1 MKKRWIFLSILLIL
15 ALSACASR
23 SAEQVEEAPGYAPA
37 YEAPAALESKDAY
50 TYAGAGSAGVTSPEE
65 TTTRLVIKQASMR
78 VSVADPSLAM
88 RSVMRM
94 AEGMGGYVVTSNQWN
109 STDSSGKAYA
119 QTSVTIRVPAE
130 RLDEAMQ
137 KIREMAADAQ
147 NGVLSESVNGQD
159 VTSEYVDSQSRL
171 RNLQA
176 AEEQLVK
183 LLESATDLQYTLEIF
198 RELTNIRSEIE
209 VLQGHIKF
217 LKESAALSSIAVEFV
232 AEASLQP
239 IQIGPWKPSGEA
251 KKAVQA
257 LIRTAQKVGTGLI
270 WFVITWVPF
279 LLPIGL
285 IIYLISKASKK
296 RKAARKA
303 AAAEKAQPEPKE

>member
-1 MKKRWIFLSILLIL
+1 MKKRWILLSILLIL

-23 SAEQVEEAPGYAPA
+23 SAEQTMVLPAEASG
-37 YEAPAALESKDAY
+37 YEAAPQESKDAGSY
-50 TYAGAGSAGVTSPEE
+50 GESGSAGLNSSAGSID
-65 TTTRLVIKQASMR
+65 RLVIKQGSLR
-78 VSVADPSLAM
+78 VSVADPSSAM
-88 RSVMRM
+88 RSVMKM
-94 AEGMGGYVVTSNQWN
+94 AEAMGGYVVTSNQWN
-109 STDSSGKAYA
+109 SVDSSGKQYA

-137 KIREMAADAQ
+137 KIREMAADGE
-147 NGVLSESVNGQD
+147 NGVISESVSGED
-159 VTSEYVDSQSRL
+159 VTSDYVDSQSRL
-171 RNLQA
+171 RNLEA
-176 AEEQLVK
+176 AEQQLVK
-183 LLESATDLQYTLEIF
+183 LLESATDLQYTLDIF

-209 VLQGHIKF
+209 VLKGHIKY
-217 LKESAALSSIAVEFV
+217 LEESAALSSVAVEFV

-239 IQIGPWKPSGEA
+239 IQIGSWKPSGEA

-257 LIRTAQKVGTGLI
+257 LIRAAQKVGTGLI

-285 IIYLISKASKK
+285 IIYLIVRASKK

-303 AAAEKAQPEPKE
+303 AAAEKTQTEPEK

>member
-1 MKKRWIFLSILLIL
+1 MKKRWIFLSILLIF

-23 SAEQVEEAPGYAPA
+23 SAEQVMEIPAEAPA
-37 YEAPAALESKDAY
+37 YEAPAEQSKDAY
-50 TYAGAGSAGVTSPEE
+50 NESTGAAGVMSPEE
-65 TTTRLVIKQASMR
+65 TSERLVIKQASMR
-78 VSVADPSLAM
+78 VSVADPSQAM
-88 RSVMRM
+88 RSVMSM
-94 AEGMGGYVVTSNQWN
+94 AESMGGYVVNSNQWN
-109 STDSSGKAYA
+109 SVDSSGKAYA
-119 QTSVTIRVPAE
+119 QTSVTIRVPSE

-137 KIREMAADAQ
+137 NIRAMAADAE

-159 VTSEYVDSQSRL
+159 VTSDYVDSQSRL
-171 RNLQA
+171 RNLEA
-176 AEEQLVK
+176 AEQQLVK

-209 VLQGHIKF
+209 VLKGHIKY
-217 LKESAALSSIAVEFV
+217 LEESAALSSIAVEFV

-257 LIRTAQKVGTGLI
+257 LIRSAQKVGTGLI
-270 WFVITWVPF
+270 WFTITWVPF

-285 IIYLISKASKK
+285 IVYLIVRGSKK

-303 AAAEKAQPEPKE
+303 AAVEQTQAEPKE

>member
-1 MKKRWIFLSILLIL
+1 MKKRWILLSILLIL

-23 SAEQVEEAPGYAPA
+23 SAEQTMVLPAEAPGYEAAPQ
-37 YEAPAALESKDAY
+37 ESKDAY
-50 TYAGAGSAGVTSPEE
+50 TYESASAAGVPSPEE
-65 TTTRLVIKQASMR
+65 AARLVIKQASMR
-78 VSVADPSLAM
+78 VSVADPSSAM
-88 RSVMRM
+88 RAVMSM
-94 AEGMGGYVVTSNQWN
+94 AEDMQGYVVSSNQWN
-109 STDSSGKAYA
+109 SVDASGKQYA

-137 KIREMAADAQ
+137 KIREMAADGE
-147 NGVLSESVNGQD
+147 NGVISESVSGED
-159 VTSEYVDSQSRL
+159 VTSDYVDSQSRL
-171 RNLQA
+171 RNLEA
-176 AEEQLVK
+176 AEQQLVK
-183 LLESATDLQYTLEIF
+183 LLESATDLQYTLDIF

-209 VLQGHIKF
+209 VLKGHIKY
-217 LKESAALSSIAVEFV
+217 LEESAALSSVAVEFV

-239 IQIGPWKPSGEA
+239 IQIGSWKPSGEA

-257 LIRTAQKVGTGLI
+257 LIRAAQKVGTGLI

-285 IIYLISKASKK
+285 IIYLIVRASKK

-303 AAAEKAQPEPKE
+303 AAAEKTQTEPEK

>member
-1 MKKRWIFLSILLIL
+1 MKKRWIFLSVLLIFV
-15 ALSACASR
+15 LSACASR
-23 SAEQVEEAPGYAPA
+23 TAEQIMEAPVEPA
-37 YEAPAALESKDAY
+37 YSPAVEGAKDAY
-50 TYAGAGSAGVTSPEE
+50 NESMGTAGVMSPEE
-65 TTTRLVIKQASMR
+65 TTERLVIKQAYLR
-78 VSVADPSLAM
+78 VSVADPSQAM
-88 RSVMRM
+88 RSVMSM
-94 AEGMGGYVVTSNQWN
+94 AEEMGGYVVTSNQWN

-137 KIREMAADAQ
+137 KIRKMAADAE

-159 VTSEYVDSQSRL
+159 VTSDYVDSQSRL
-171 RNLQA
+171 RNLEA

-183 LLESATDLQYTLEIF
+183 LLEGATDLQYTLDIF

-209 VLQGHIKF
+209 VLKGHIKY
-217 LKESAALSSIAVEFV
+217 LEESAALSSVAVEFV

-251 KKAVQA
+251 KNAVQA
-257 LIRTAQKVGTGLI
+257 LIRSAQKVGTGLI

-285 IIYLISKASKK
+285 VIYLIVRASRK
-296 RKAARKA
+296 RKAAREA
-303 AAAEKAQPEPKE
+303 ANAEKAQPQAKE

>member
-1 MKKRWIFLSILLIL
+1 MKKRWIFLSILLIF

-23 SAEQVEEAPGYAPA
+23 SAEQFVEEPAYAPV
-37 YEAPAALESKDAY
+37 YEAPAEQSKDAY
-50 TYAGAGSAGVTSPEE
+50 NEEMGAAGVMSPEE
-65 TTTRLVIKQASMR
+65 ATARLVIKQASMR
-78 VSVADPSLAM
+78 VSVADPSQAM
-88 RSVMRM
+88 RSVMSL
-94 AEGMGGYVVTSNQWN
+94 AEGMGGYVVSSTQWN
-109 STDSSGKAYA
+109 SIDSSGKEYA
-119 QTSVTIRVPAE
+119 QTSVNIRVPSE

-137 KIREMAADAQ
+137 KIRELAADGE
-147 NGVLSESVNGQD
+147 NGVLSESVSGQD
-159 VTSEYVDSQSRL
+159 VTSDYVDSQSRL
-171 RNLQA
+171 RNLEA
-176 AEEQLVK
+176 AEQQLVK

-209 VLQGHIKF
+209 VLKGHIKY
-217 LKESAALSSIAVEFV
+217 LEESAALSSVAVEFV

-270 WFVITWVPF
+270 WFAITWVPF

-285 IIYLISKASKK
+285 IVYLIARASKK
-296 RKAARKA
+296 RRTARKA
-303 AAAEKAQPEPKE
+303 AAAEKILAEPKE

>member
-1 MKKRWIFLSILLIL
+1 MKKRWIFLSVLLIFV
-15 ALSACASR
+15 LSACASR
-23 SAEQVEEAPGYAPA
+23 TAEQIMEAPVEPA
-37 YEAPAALESKDAY
+37 YSPAVEGAKDAY
-50 TYAGAGSAGVTSPEE
+50 NESMGTAGVMSPEE
-65 TTTRLVIKQASMR
+65 TTERLVIKQAYLR
-78 VSVADPSLAM
+78 VSVADPSQAM
-88 RSVMRM
+88 RSVMSM
-94 AEGMGGYVVTSNQWN
+94 AEEMGGYVVTSNQWN

-137 KIREMAADAQ
+137 KIRKMAADAE

-159 VTSEYVDSQSRL
+159 VTSDYVDSQSRL
-171 RNLQA
+171 RNLEA

-183 LLESATDLQYTLEIF
+183 LLEGATDLQYTLDIF

-209 VLQGHIKF
+209 VLKGHIKY
-217 LKESAALSSIAVEFV
+217 LEESAALSSVAVEFV

-257 LIRTAQKVGTGLI
+257 LIRSAQKVGTGLI

-285 IIYLISKASKK
+285 VIYLIIRASRK
-296 RKAARKA
+296 RKAAREA
-303 AAAEKAQPEPKE
+303 ANAEKAQPQAKE